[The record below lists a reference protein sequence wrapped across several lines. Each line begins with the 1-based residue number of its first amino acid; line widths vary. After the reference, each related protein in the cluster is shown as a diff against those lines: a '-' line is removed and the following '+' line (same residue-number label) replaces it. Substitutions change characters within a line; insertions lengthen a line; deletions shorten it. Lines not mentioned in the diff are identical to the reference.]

1 MSEAHSRT
9 RKVRTAGELNMAQRI
24 LIVDDSSIIRSHC
37 RAVLQKAGYEVIEA
51 WDALQARTAL
61 KNMNIAFVLCD
72 LNIPGMSG
80 MELIEAMRKEPKF
93 ANVPAAI
100 ITAECTTDLLK
111 RANQIG
117 VTHWLLKPYKSEEL
131 LDVVERFAGPP

>member
-1 MSEAHSRT
+1 
-9 RKVRTAGELNMAQRI
+9 
-24 LIVDDSSIIRSHC
+24 
-37 RAVLQKAGYEVIEA
+37 VLQKAGYEVIEA

-61 KNMNIAFVLCD
+61 KNLNIAFMLCD
-72 LNIPGMSG
+72 LNIPGMNG
-80 MELIEAMRKEPKF
+80 LELIEAMRKEPKF

-100 ITAECTTDLLK
+100 ITAERTTELLK

-131 LDVVERFAGPP
+131 VDVVARFAGPP

>member
-1 MSEAHSRT
+1 MVLECSRSQSLRAT
-9 RKVRTAGELNMAQRI
+9 NEPKMAQRI
-24 LIVDDSSIIRSHC
+24 LVVDDSSIIRSHC
-37 RAVLQKAGYEVIEA
+37 RAVLQKAGYEVVEA

-72 LNIPGMSG
+72 LNIPGMNG

-93 ANVPAAI
+93 ATLPAAI
-100 ITAECTTDLLK
+100 ITAECTTELLK

-117 VTHWLLKPYKSEEL
+117 VTHWLLKPYKAEEL
-131 LDVVERFAGPP
+131 LDVVARFAGPP

>member
-1 MSEAHSRT
+1 MS
-9 RKVRTAGELNMAQRI
+9 QRI

-61 KNMNIAFVLCD
+61 KQMNIAFMLCD
-72 LNIPGMSG
+72 LNIPGMNG

-93 ANVPAAI
+93 ATLPAAI
-100 ITAECTTDLLK
+100 ITAECTTELLK

-117 VTHWLLKPYKSEEL
+117 VTHWLLKPYKAEEL
-131 LDVVERFAGPP
+131 LDVVSRFAGPP